1 MLHDRDHTAD
11 GTHKQIEGSV
21 IHHIIWRTGVC
32 DCVTKLVYPRRRR
45 DAPCWTIRSG
55 IVSHDANVE
64 AVVIARRASSIETA
78 LPKIGR
84 T

>member
-1 MLHDRDHTAD
+1 MLHDRDRTAD
-11 GTHKQIEGSV
+11 GTHKQIEDSV

-32 DCVTKLVYPRRRR
+32 DCLTKLVYPRRRR
-45 DAPCWTIRSG
+45 DAPYWTIRSG